1 MAQVSENLASSA
13 DAGQWVDVI
22 EWLKRCALL
31 QLKVTD
37 MLALSRLRSTGP
49 RRKNGSARCSTAG
62 VAKPNCF
69 SALLD
74 GLKGRPGA
82 LNLTTLLTKSSR

>member
-1 MAQVSENLASSA
+1 MIGYGPSLRKLSQ
-13 DAGQWVDVI
+13 QCWVDLI
-22 EWLKRCALL
+22 ERLNRCALL

-74 GLKGRPGA
+74 GLKGTTWRPEF
-82 LNLTTLLTKSSR
+82 NYTP